1 MDVVYKKILVP
12 VDGSESSLR
21 ALQEA
26 FKLAKNLDSEVTLI
40 NVYSAGSSV
49 IMSSTQEI
57 LRDLALKEAHS
68 ALNRAKE
75 AAKAEGVA
83 VKELLLEGD
92 TVDQIVKT
100 AQDGSFDLIVMGAR
114 GLNPVAELVLG
125 STSHGVIKKA
135 PCPVLITR

>member
-1 MDVVYKKILVP
+1 LLLYKKILVP
-12 VDGSESSLR
+12 VDGSDSSFR
-21 ALQEA
+21 ALHEA
-26 FKLAKNLDSEVTLI
+26 FKLAKNMGSEVTLI

-57 LRDLALKEAHS
+57 LRNLALKEAQ
-68 ALNRAKE
+68 ANLNRAKE
-75 AAKAEGVA
+75 AAKSEGVT

-92 TVDQIVKT
+92 AVDQIVKT
-100 AQDGSFDLIVMGAR
+100 AKDGNFDLIVMGAR